1 MQKIPYPN
9 GKGSENLLLTFSAT
23 DHNYRMNQDSER
35 NSDKP
40 TSGDRKISQKS
51 LHQQAPAKHPNGS
64 NIPEKDRSWRRKI
77 ATTVTLLLLGSVG
90 GGLIYGW
97 YFVQRKLIPLIET
110 EAGNYLHRPLELGE
124 LKSISLANASFGNS
138 KLPAT
143 DDNPDFVE
151 VKEVKINF
159 ALLHFLHQRE
169 LKLDLILVKP
179 DLYIEQDQSK
189 LWTPTDFGSDEP
201 SDGGIQVNVKS
212 IQLNGGQLSLVAY
225 NSETEALNPAV
236 TAKIDHALVRPLENQ
251 IKFDVVAEL
260 LQGGKFTVDGLG
272 DNQTGIID
280 LDIIAQQ
287 LSATEVSNL
296 LALPIELNQGNLD
309 GKLGVTLKDQ
319 PIPELQGELAL
330 DNVSLQIPNLVKP
343 FRNSNGKIRFDGSKI
358 ELDNVATNF
367 GQVEGN
373 AYGSLDMA
381 ELGDYQINAKVRPI
395 KATKVFNALEI
406 DSPVPIQGKI
416 KGDVAVRGALDD
428 AVVKFKI
435 ATTGASRVDQ
445 VRFRR
450 INADLE
456 LIGTTLN
463 VKQFTSQPRSWGKIQ
478 GNGKL
483 QLDGAQNLAFN
494 IQTTNL
500 SAKAIARSYKNK
512 LPVDIGRVSGQTN
525 ITAEAGDLSTLRFR
539 NGSAKFG
546 LGNGTVELDQLDYAN
561 GKWSSQVTAAAV
573 EFGSLPIG
581 KGSTPTI
588 AKGLVDGVF
597 EVTGT
602 SDFGDLN
609 QVEATG
615 EAKLNTVGGQLR
627 IPQIA
632 IAEGNWQADTNTENL
647 KLQRLFPDLPDE
659 FNDNLSGEFYLTGNI
674 PDEAQPQTLINGFG
688 DLTLA
693 EGQVA
698 VSDLKIVDQDWTAI
712 ALGTNLKLKE
722 LSSST
727 PDELAG
733 LINGELKLAGTTDNI
748 TPEGINATGNG
759 SLTLPEGVFAAQQ
772 LAIADGQFK
781 AQLIPQQVDLNLFAD
796 PNSDELDLQ
805 GQFTGKL
812 AVAGKVDNLSP
823 TAVTAKGNL
832 RFSKGIDLLEQPL
845 SAAIV
850 WNGKRLDVLRG
861 KGDGLNTQGYVVLDE
876 SFFSDIPD
884 KLAAVKYFEF
894 DVPEARW
901 IDIRKL
907 RLTLPSW
914 ATNLDYS
921 GRGDF
926 AGKISGIPSSMK
938 ISGNLGLKNFRVE
951 DVNFAPFLAGNVQ
964 ISPKTGVKLSLQEI
978 LNTPLLPATEDF
990 GSESQ
995 PLDKIELV
1003 LDANFYPLALAI
1015 SQDYL
1020 QIKGEGQQE
1029 ILNLTTQ
1036 NVPVALLKTIAI
1048 KSDDIEVPTNIAP
1061 QALDG
1066 ELSGDIIFNLNT
1078 LEASGE
1084 NIVIDNPALASIRGD
1099 RLEGDFQYTNGF
1111 FGIQDVEFKQR
1122 NSIYKLKG
1130 EINQKPN
1137 DIELDGKITI
1147 DGGQI
1152 QDILVALQIF
1162 ELTDFARMFSDRT
1175 YGKADELYSPAVPPQ
1190 SRALFN
1196 VGDRNTQV
1204 FEQLELLSAIQA
1216 WLTSI
1221 EQKRQTAFV
1230 PSIKNLKG
1238 TFDGQI
1244 DVFGSLNTGL
1254 AADFNFLGSKW
1265 RWGNLVGEKIIAR
1278 GNLSRGILTLLPIAV
1293 ELQDMTPQDKN
1304 KSDPVSPTLFFTGT
1318 FGGITQSGQLRLV
1331 EVPVKLIEQL
1341 ISLPPELAFKG
1352 LINATASIAG
1362 TQANP
1367 QARGEIRID
1376 DASLNDTSIQ
1386 STKGSFNYKE
1396 SRLEFSASS
1405 VVAQNAD
1412 PVTLRGSVP
1421 YQLPFAQTKPESDR
1435 LQLQLDVKDKG
1446 LAILDI
1452 FSRGELKW
1460 IDGKGKIALD
1470 ITGIL
1475 DPEQKLPKKLSTK
1488 GVATIENATI
1498 NAKSLPKNLIT
1509 NINSQIFFDLDNIRI
1524 NDFQGDFG
1532 EGKIIATGT
1541 IPLRDSTPLN
1551 PLTIYFNN
1559 IKKVELPKLYN
1570 GGVKGRLQIL
1580 GKATEPNITGG
1591 LTLFEGTILLNNEND
1606 SELAPTA
1613 SPTEY
1618 SFRNQNQ
1625 IDINA
1630 IAQRNTDNGIAA
1642 ATQYKDL
1649 KLRLGKDIQIS
1660 QPAIFT
1666 FTAEG
1671 KLNINGTF
1679 IEPTPDGTIVLKRGQ
1694 VNLFTTQ
1701 LNLSRDYKNT
1711 ARFSSNN
1718 ILDPF
1723 LDVVLV
1729 GSTIEASDRSIPS
1742 EVSPAEIPDSG
1753 LRTLETIRVSAK
1765 VKGLASQITNK
1776 LELTSS
1782 PPRSEAE
1789 IAVLLGGGFVEGLA
1803 NSSSTTG
1810 LATLAGSA
1818 LFGSLNAEFNNIFPI
1833 GEIRLFPTSIID
1845 ENRDDDQDGLAGEI
1859 AFELFNN
1866 LSFSVLKI
1874 LNTDIPAQFGFRYRI
1889 DDNFVLRGSSN
1900 FQEDSSTS
1908 GGFDGTRGLIEYEL
1922 RF

>member
-1 MQKIPYPN
+1 
-9 GKGSENLLLTFSAT
+9 
-23 DHNYRMNQDSER
+23 MNQNSED
-35 NSDKP
+35 NSD
-40 TSGDRKISQKS
+40 
-51 LHQQAPAKHPNGS
+51 QQASGNQEENTHSIESPEKLPRQPVSHHSHDYSPPAKH
-64 NIPEKDRSWRRKI
+64 RSWRRTIVK
-77 ATTVTLLLLGSVG
+77 TFVFLLLGSTS

-124 LKSISLANASFGNS
+124 LKSLSLTKASFGNS
-138 KLPAT
+138 ALPPT
-143 DDNPDFVE
+143 EDNPDFVK

-159 ALLHFLHQRE
+159 APLHFLHKRE
-169 LKLDLILVKP
+169 LKLDLILVQP
-179 DLYIEQDQSK
+179 NLYIEQDQSK

-201 SDGGIQVNVKS
+201 SDGGIQVNVRS
-212 IQLNGGQLSLVAY
+212 IQLNEGQLSLVAY
-225 NSETEALNPAV
+225 NSATEALNPAV
-236 TAKIDHALVRPLENQ
+236 TAKIDHAVVRPLENK
-251 IKFDVVAEL
+251 IKFDVAAEL
-260 LQGGKFTVDGLG
+260 IKGGKFTVDGSG

-287 LSATEVSNL
+287 LQAAEVSNL
-296 LALPIELNQGNLD
+296 LALPIELDQGNLD
-309 GKLGVTLKDQ
+309 GKLGVTLGDN
-319 PIPELQGELAL
+319 PLPDLQGELDL

-343 FRNSNGKIRFDGSKI
+343 FNNSDGKLRFAGSKI
-358 ELDNVATNF
+358 ELDSVTTSF

-373 AYGSLDMA
+373 ASGSLDLT
-381 ELGDYQINAKVRPI
+381 ELGDYQINAKIKPI
-395 KATKVFNALEI
+395 KATEVFNALEI
-406 DSPVPIQGKI
+406 EPPVPIQGKI
-416 KGDVAVRGALDD
+416 KGDVAVRGDLENP
-428 AVVKFKI
+428 VVKFKI
-435 ATTGASRVDQ
+435 ATTNRSRID
-445 VRFRR
+445 RLSFKR
-450 INADLE
+450 IDADLE
-456 LIGTTLN
+456 LEGTTLN
-463 VKQFTSQPRSWGKIQ
+463 VKQFTSLPRGGGKIK
-478 GNGKL
+478 GNGQL
-483 QLDGAQNLAFN
+483 QLDDTQNLAFN
-494 IQTTNL
+494 VQTENI
-500 SAKAIARSYKNK
+500 SAKAIARSYNNQ
-512 LPVDIGRVSGQTN
+512 LPVDIGRVSSQTN
-525 ITAEAGDLSTLRFR
+525 ITAQAGDLTTLRFR
-539 NGSAKFG
+539 NGSALFD
-546 LGNGTVELDQLDYAN
+546 LGNGTVELDQLNYSD
-561 GKWSSQVTAAAV
+561 GKWSSQVTTYGV

-588 AKGLVDGVF
+588 AQGLVDGVF
-597 EVTGT
+597 EATGT
-602 SDFGDLN
+602 SDFGNLN
-609 QVEATG
+609 QVDVTG
-615 EAKLNTVGGQLR
+615 SAQVNTVGGQLAL
-627 IPQIA
+627 PQIA
-632 IAEGNWQADTNTENL
+632 IAEGNWKADAKTTNL
-647 KLQRLFPDLPDE
+647 QLQRLFPDLPDE

-674 PDEAQPQTLINGFG
+674 PDDAQPQTLINGFG

-693 EGQVA
+693 EGQVE

-712 ALGTNLKLKE
+712 AKGTNLKLKE

-727 PDELAG
+727 PEQLAG
-733 LINGELKLAGTTDNI
+733 LINGKLKLAGTTDNI
-748 TPEGINATGNG
+748 TPEGIQAEGKG
-759 SLTLPEGVFAAQQ
+759 SLTLPEGVLDANQ
-772 LAIADGQFK
+772 LAIADGQFT
-781 AQLIPQQVDLNLFAD
+781 AQLIPQQVDLSLFAD
-796 PNSDELDLQ
+796 PNSDELDLK
-805 GQFTGKL
+805 GQFAGKL

-823 TAVTAKGNL
+823 TAVTAKGNVT
-832 RFSKGIDLLEQPL
+832 FSQGIDLLEQPL

-850 WNGKRLDVLRG
+850 WDGKRLDVLRA
-861 KGDGLNTQGYVVLDE
+861 KGDGLNAKGYIILDE

-894 DVPEARW
+894 NVPEARW

-921 GRGDF
+921 GKGDF
-926 AGKISGIPSSMK
+926 AGKISGIPSQMN
-938 ISGNLGLKNFRVE
+938 INGNLGLKDFRVE
-951 DVNFAPFLAGNVQ
+951 DIDFAPFLAGNVQ
-964 ISPKTGVKLSLQEI
+964 VSPETGVKLSLQEI
-978 LNTPLLPATEDF
+978 LTTPLLPATEDF

-1003 LDANFYPLALAI
+1003 LDANFSPLALAI
-1015 SQDYL
+1015 AQDYL
-1020 QIKGEGQQE
+1020 LIKGEGKQE
-1029 ILNLTTQ
+1029 ILNLTTK
-1036 NVPVALLKTIAI
+1036 NIPVALLKTIAI
-1048 KSDDIEVPTNIAP
+1048 KSDEIEVPENMAP
-1061 QALDG
+1061 QAVDG
-1066 ELSGDIIFNLNT
+1066 KLSGKVRFNLNT
-1078 LEASGE
+1078 LEASGK

-1099 RLEGDFQYTNGF
+1099 RLEGDFQYTDGF

-1130 EINQKPN
+1130 DITQKPD
-1137 DIELDGKITI
+1137 DIELDGQITI
-1147 DGGQI
+1147 NGGQI

-1162 ELTDFARMFSDRT
+1162 ELSDFARMFSDRA
-1175 YGKADELYSPAVPPQ
+1175 YGNAEDLYLPGVTPQ

-1196 VGDRNTQV
+1196 VGDQNTQIL
-1204 FEQLELLSAIQA
+1204 EQLQLLSAIQA
-1216 WLTSI
+1216 WLASI

-1230 PSIKNLKG
+1230 PAIKNLKG

-1254 AADFNFLGSKW
+1254 AAEFDFLGKKW
-1265 RWGNLVGEKIIAR
+1265 RWGNLVGETIIAR
-1278 GNLSRGILTLLPIAV
+1278 GSLNGGILTLLPIAV
-1293 ELQDMTPQDKN
+1293 ELEDTTPPNKNKN
-1304 KSDPVSPTLFFTGT
+1304 KSEPVSPTLLFTGT
-1318 FGGITQSGQLRLV
+1318 FGGMTQSGQFRLV

-1341 ISLPPELAFKG
+1341 ISLPPELAFQG

-1386 STKGSFNYKE
+1386 STKGSFNYKQ

-1405 VVAQNAD
+1405 VVAQDAD
-1412 PVTLRGSVP
+1412 PVTLKGSVP
-1421 YQLPFAQTKPESDR
+1421 YQLPFAEVKPESDR

-1460 IDGKGKIALD
+1460 LDGKGKIALD

-1475 DPEQKLPKKLSTK
+1475 DAKQNLPRKLSTK

-1498 NAKSLPKNLIT
+1498 AAKSLPKNPIT

-1524 NDFQGDFG
+1524 DNFQGDFG
-1532 EGKIIATGT
+1532 EGKITAAGT
-1541 IPLRDSTPLN
+1541 IPLRESTPLN
-1551 PLTIYFNN
+1551 PLTIDFKN

-1570 GGVKGRLQIL
+1570 GGVKGKLQIL
-1580 GKATEPNITGG
+1580 GKATEPNITGN
-1591 LTLFEGTILLNNEND
+1591 LTLFDGTILLTDED
-1606 SELAPTA
+1606 DGEPVS
-1613 SPTEY
+1613 TEA
-1618 SFRNQNQ
+1618 SFRNQ
-1625 IDINA
+1625 IDIDA
-1630 IAQRNTDNGIAA
+1630 ITRRNTDSGIAA

-1649 KLRLGKDIQIS
+1649 KLNLGKDIQIS
-1660 QPAIFT
+1660 QVPIFT

-1679 IEPTPDGTIVLKRGQ
+1679 LEPTPDGTIVLKRGQ

-1711 ARFSSNN
+1711 ARFSNN
-1718 ILDPF
+1718 NVLDPF
-1723 LDVVLV
+1723 LDILLI

-1765 VKGLASQITNK
+1765 VKGLASQITNR

-1789 IAVLLGGGFVEGLA
+1789 IAVLLGGGFVEALA

-1818 LFGSLNAEFNNIFPI
+1818 LFGTLNAEFNDAFPI
-1833 GEIRLFPTSIID
+1833 GEIRFFPTSIID

-1859 AFELFNN
+1859 AFELFKN